1 MSQVVKATVIKF
13 SNEIFPKSAITKGGT
28 YWKNKSENYFY
39 IDYEIDKTVDLLS
52 KKALKSPQFLYNLFE
67 AAFKKATALNKFTEK
82 HGRSS
87 LKNAPSEDLISHL
100 KKFEKKFYNMYAYAT
115 NAALMGYI
123 DDNPIYKR
131 ANDILN
137 KKLANVAS
145 SKKIMGL
152 ADYLIILT
160 NPPKRLKTLE
170 QELEILKVAKIAKN
184 KGSASQKKILKI
196 FFRELKKIKNKYEFL
211 SFDFCDTIGW
221 DLKHYAKLV
230 KEKIKSGNIDR
241 QIFELSN
248 YEKITAKKFRKA
260 CATLSLSKSEIAVFN
275 LIKSLGY
282 CKWAREHEFQNA
294 WYNIK
299 FIQDELGKRCGLSSL
314 ETKYL
319 LPHEIERALREPEK
333 YKKLAEERFKHC
345 LIVAD
350 KNEGVQIWQGEEAR
364 IRYEKMEFIKESD
377 EDFTKILS
385 LKGTPA
391 RAGKA
396 KGAVKIINTIKHN
409 YKMEK
414 GDILISQA
422 TTPDL
427 LSAMKKAAAIIT
439 NEGGI
444 TCHAAIVSR
453 ELGIPCI
460 VGTKIATKALKD
472 GDIVEVDADKGEIK
486 KL

>member
-1 MSQVVKATVIKF
+1 MKKWTNLWTTRPYSPFLMSQVVKATVIKF

-67 AAFKKATALNKFTEK
+67 AAFKKAIALNKFTEK
-82 HGRSS
+82 YGRSS
-87 LKNAPSEDLISHL
+87 LKNAPSKDLVSHL
-100 KKFEKKFYNMYAYAT
+100 KKLEKKFYNMYAYAT

-123 DDNPIYKR
+123 DDNPIYKG

-137 KKLANVAS
+137 KKLANAAFD
-145 SKKIMGL
+145 KKLMGL
-152 ADYLIILT
+152 ADYLVILT
-160 NPPKRLKTLE
+160 NPPRRLKTLE
-170 QELEILKVAKIAKN
+170 QGLEILKIAKIAKS
-184 KGSASQKKILKI
+184 KKYVSQKEILKN
-196 FFRELKKIKNKYEFL
+196 FYRELKKIKNKYEFL
-211 SFDFCDTIGW
+211 SFDFCDTINW
-221 DLKHYAKLV
+221 DLKHYANLV
-230 KEKIKSGNIDR
+230 KERAGLKNIEKQIYDLENYDRITNEKFKKSCV
-241 QIFELSN
+241 EL
-248 YEKITAKKFRKA
+248 A
-260 CATLSLSKSEIAVFN
+260 LSESEIKVFN
-275 LIKSLGY
+275 LIKFLGY
-282 CKWAREHEFQNA
+282 YKWAREHEFQHA
-294 WYNIK
+294 LYNIK
-299 FIQDELGKRCGLSSL
+299 FVQDELGKRCGLSSL

-319 LPHEIERALREPEK
+319 LPHELEKALLEPEK

-350 KNEGVQIWQGEEAR
+350 KNKGVQIWQGEEAR

-396 KGAVKIINTIKHN
+396 KGAVKIINTVKHN

-460 VGTKIATKALKD
+460 VGTK
-472 GDIVEVDADKGEIK
+472 
-486 KL
+486 